1 MKKILVLLILVFFIV
16 SCAPALKYEPPK
28 ISMDRALQKQKYY
41 ELPPDPF
48 ANTAPPKAIYLAKA
62 DGVTSLPGQYWKE
75 VPKEQGELICYTER
89 EHDKIVLRISYYK
102 EVVPALVRLVNI
114 QIDLNNAHVQ
124 LVIDEELAKEL
135 YKQFWIDTENKR
147 LNDSRWNSLEKGGMW
162 AIIIGQ
168 LLALIA
174 VSAM

>member
-1 MKKILVLLILVFFIV
+1 MKIFAILLILVFLSV
-16 SCAPALKYEPPK
+16 SCAPMMTYTPPK
-28 ISMDRALQKQKYY
+28 ITMDRALEKQKDY
-41 ELPPDPF
+41 ELPTDPF
-48 ANTAPPKAIYLAKA
+48 ANIEPPKAIFLAKA
-62 DGVTSLPGQYWKE
+62 DGVNLSGQYYKE
-75 VPKEQGELICYTER
+75 VPKDQSDFICYATK
-89 EHDKIVLRISYYK
+89 EHDKIVLRLSYYK

-124 LVIDEELAKEL
+124 LVVDEELAKEL

-147 LNDSRWNSLEKGGMW
+147 INDKRWESLEKGGMW

>member
-1 MKKILVLLILVFFIV
+1 MKKILILLILGVFLIA
-16 SCAPALKYEPPK
+16 SCAPMMKYEPPK
-28 ISMDRALQKQKYY
+28 ISMDRALQKQKHY
-41 ELPPDPF
+41 ELPTDPF
-48 ANTAPPKAIYLAKA
+48 ANVEPPKAIFLAKA
-62 DGVTSLPGQYWKE
+62 DGQYWKE
-75 VPKEQGELICYTER
+75 VPKEQAELICYTAR

-114 QIDLNNAHVQ
+114 QVDLNNAHVQ

-147 LNDSRWNSLEKGGMW
+147 ISDKRWEGLEKGGMW

-174 VSAM
+174 ISL

>member
-1 MKKILVLLILVFFIV
+1 MKRMLVLLIFVFFIV
-16 SCAPALKYEPPK
+16 SCAPLMKYEPPK

-41 ELPPDPF
+41 ELPADPF
-48 ANTAPPKAIYLAKA
+48 VNVEPPKAIFLARA
-62 DGVTSLPGQYWKE
+62 DGITGLPGKYWKE
-75 VPKEQGELICYTER
+75 VPKEQGELICYTAR

-114 QIDLNNAHVQ
+114 QVDLNNAHVQ

-147 LNDSRWNSLEKGGMW
+147 ISDKRWDSLEKGGMW

-174 VSAM
+174 TSL